1 MFMGAD
7 AQHIGSKKMAQAK
20 KAPKPE
26 YLTLDKGKPYNPR
39 TDHTDKGWAS
49 LKRCIE
55 QGYTYAALRSK
66 KDTPITGN
74 NHNHQFAAYCV
85 RRHWVKVTTTAPA
98 NAKG

>member
-1 MFMGAD
+1 
-7 AQHIGSKKMAQAK
+7 MAAK
-20 KAPKPE
+20 AKTAKAKAPKPE
-26 YLTLDKGKPYNPR
+26 YLTLDSGKPYNPR
-39 TDHTDKGWAS
+39 TDHTDKGWES
-49 LKRCIE
+49 LKRCME

-85 RRHWVKVTTTAPA
+85 RRGWVNVTTTAPA